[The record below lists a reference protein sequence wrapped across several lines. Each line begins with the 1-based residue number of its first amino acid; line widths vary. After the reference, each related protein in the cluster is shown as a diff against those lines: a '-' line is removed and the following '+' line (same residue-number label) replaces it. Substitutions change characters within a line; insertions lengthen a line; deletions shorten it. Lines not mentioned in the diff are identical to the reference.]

1 MDNFA
6 LPLTIETHDSVNASM
21 LFPTS
26 SSRPESIKEED
37 NVSAS
42 NQGDDITLRGLL
54 NLFVLLLVTYN
65 IRFVIDDLR
74 KNDFVMFETVSN
86 QLKLT
91 VLIGLIN
98 RFFVEIFLSFIVQLR
113 SVPNYCLSDRESFS
127 NYSIKKYGKFI
138 KIH

>member
-86 QLKLT
+86 Q
-91 VLIGLIN
+91 
-98 RFFVEIFLSFIVQLR
+98 
-113 SVPNYCLSDRESFS
+113 P
-127 NYSIKKYGKFI
+127 
-138 KIH
+138 